1 MFNET
6 YDEKIT
12 NILFFLYSTL
22 FTLLLFIFS
31 PIAHSFCDN
40 ANIPYDLTLTVTSM
54 GFGNELVLLLSL
66 FTTVIIYFIF
76 NKITRFVIN
85 AI

>member
-6 YDEKIT
+6 YDERIT
-12 NILFFLYSTL
+12 NILFFLYSII
-22 FTLLLFIFS
+22 FILLLFIFS
-31 PIAHSFCDN
+31 PIAHSFCNN
-40 ANIPYDLTLTVTSM
+40 ANIPYDLTLTITSM

-76 NKITRFVIN
+76 NKITGFIIN

>member
-1 MFNET
+1 MFNEI

-54 GFGNELVLLLSL
+54 GFGNELVLFMALFSIITINYILKKITLFLSL
-66 FTTVIIYFIF
+66 
-76 NKITRFVIN
+76 
-85 AI
+85 

>member
-1 MFNET
+1 MFNEI

-31 PIAHSFCDN
+31 PIAHSFCNN

-54 GFGNELVLLLSL
+54 GFGNELVLFMALFSIITINYILKKITLFLSL
-66 FTTVIIYFIF
+66 
-76 NKITRFVIN
+76 
-85 AI
+85 